1 MRNVVVLC
9 YDSVRKDF
17 YDLYAP
23 RVRALSDVSMDE
35 CRAASSWT
43 VPSHGSMVT
52 GDLPHEHG
60 VHTHDRNYASIPVEE
75 TLFAAMPDH
84 RRIGIS
90 SNVFA
95 SEAFQFD
102 RFFDEF
108 ETVTEARRF
117 PRGVDPVDYISPDD
131 GGLVRNQLRLLAD
144 SARHDQPLR
153 SGANAAL
160 AYADS
165 LSRRLPV
172 PRLFDGGTKPLLRSA
187 RQKVRRTDG
196 PFFLFVNFM
205 ESHLPLEPTAGYDE
219 SLYSAPDTFS
229 TGDRSVWELLG
240 SAEEYPEYLRRR
252 RGLYGA
258 SIDYLDRHVSEF
270 IADLRE
276 ETDRETTVVVTAD
289 HGENLG
295 YPGDGGLVR
304 HKSSL
309 SEGLLHVPCD
319 IVNPPDG
326 AAPPTGRFTSHL
338 DFDTLLP
345 ALGRGEFPDIGR
357 EAVPAELVGL
367 SAGPNPDPEHEH
379 WDRMIRTVLHGDQKE
394 IRDSTGRTVRC
405 DLDPDRPSWQGP
417 PTDID
422 SVSPVWSQF
431 FDGDL
436 CEYKRR
442 ASGDEDAAAVSA
454 SVEQRLAELGYQ

>member
-17 YDLYAP
+17 YDVYAP
-23 RVRALSDVSMDE
+23 RVRELSDVSLNQ

-43 VPSHGSMVT
+43 VPSHGSMFT
-52 GDLPHEHG
+52 GTLPHEHG
-60 VHTHDRNYASIPVEE
+60 VHTHDRDYSSIPVEE
-75 TLFAAMPDH
+75 TLFSAMPDH
-84 RRIGIS
+84 ERIGVS

-102 RFFDEF
+102 HLFDEF

-117 PRGVDPVDYISPDD
+117 PQGIDPTDYISPDD

-144 SARHDQPLR
+144 AVGHDRPLR
-153 SGANAAL
+153 SAANASL
-160 AYADS
+160 TYADS

-172 PRLFDGGTKPLLRSA
+172 PRLFDGGTKPLLRAA
-187 RQKVRRTDG
+187 REKVRGTDG

-205 ESHLPLEPTAGYDE
+205 ESHLPLEPTLGYDE
-219 SLYSAPDTFS
+219 SLYSAPNTFS

-270 IADLRE
+270 V
-276 ETDRETTVVVTAD
+276 ETVLDETALETTVVVTAD

-295 YPGDGGLVR
+295 YPGDDGLVR

-319 IVNPPDG
+319 IVNPPAG
-326 AAPPTGRFTSHL
+326 ARPPSGRFTSHL
-338 DFDTLLP
+338 DFDRLLP
-345 ALGRGEFPDIGR
+345 ALGRSEFPDVGR
-357 EAVPAELVGL
+357 AAVPAELVGL
-367 SAGPNPDPEHEH
+367 SAGPNPGPEHDH
-379 WDRMIRTVLHGDQKE
+379 WDRMIRAVLHGDEKDVK
-394 IRDSTGRTVRC
+394 DSDGRTVRYE
-405 DLDPDRPSWQGP
+405 LDPERPCWQGTP
-417 PTDID
+417 ADID
-422 SVSPVWSQF
+422 SVSSRWSRF
-431 FDGDL
+431 FAGDL
-436 CEYKRR
+436 CEYKQR
-442 ASGDEDAAAVSA
+442 ASSEQEATAVSA
-454 SVEQRLAELGYQ
+454 SVERRLEELGYQ

>member
-1 MRNVVVLC
+1 
-9 YDSVRKDF
+9 
-17 YDLYAP
+17 
-23 RVRALSDVSMDE
+23 
-35 CRAASSWT
+35 
-43 VPSHGSMVT
+43 
-52 GDLPHEHG
+52 
-60 VHTHDRNYASIPVEE
+60 
-75 TLFAAMPDH
+75 MPDH

-417 PTDID
+417 PRTSTRSRRSGRSSSTAT
-422 SVSPVWSQF
+422 SVSTSDGRAATRTRPPCRPPWS
-431 FDGDL
+431 
-436 CEYKRR
+436 
-442 ASGDEDAAAVSA
+442 SA
-454 SVEQRLAELGYQ
+454 SRNSVTSSPHTDPPPAPGRAILGRLFSPGDVRITLLLPGVTPLDGG